1 MSPAS
6 AAQNLRMSHIIETNN
21 IHARGTTTAITLQD
35 TYIYEWSARDGG
47 PLTRVFVLLWKV
59 ARIVRFSSM
68 RVFGVEWRGRARE
81 VVGRTVLRDC
91 ALLEFPLKLRSI
103 RWPWK
108 FQPSS
113 CQPVD
118 GGTQVSHANLLCKT
132 NYFDTLP
139 SNLIIKIKK
148 AHWIILVQETILV
161 NKKDVGISF
170 WGQTYVMMIYS
181 VIYQT
186 IRIHQT
192 MAISSFAWSLCSSS
206 FITSL
211 VITLLVIPIISTGGE
226 VYYEP
231 AQIFTIV
238 LFTTGCAHALRRNYD
253 LTSW

>member
-91 ALLEFPLKLRSI
+91 ALLEFLWSSVRYAGHENFSRAPVN
-103 RWPWK
+103 RWMAVRRYRTP
-108 FQPSS
+108 PS
-113 CQPVD
+113 
-118 GGTQVSHANLLCKT
+118 CKT

-161 NKKDVGISF
+161 NKKDVGIAF

-192 MAISSFAWSLCSSS
+192 TAISSFAWSLCSSS

-238 LFTTGCAHALRRNYD
+238 LFTTGCAHALRRIDD